1 MLKENLSTRDNESQN
16 KVDFYKQRSESLS
29 AKLQEKTSILVKV
42 CLLNCA
48 YPHCLVQ
55 LSVSEKTI
63 KLINFKYFNS
73 F

>member
-48 YPHCLVQ
+48 
-55 LSVSEKTI
+55 
-63 KLINFKYFNS
+63 
-73 F
+73 

>member
-48 YPHCLVQ
+48 TLF
-55 LSVSEKTI
+55 SIAVSI
-63 KLINFKYFNS
+63 
-73 F
+73 